1 MWLLHHRCYHRCNL
15 QGQYDNSKALRQL
28 VWRTLLW
35 WKNDLDSRTWLISM
49 FSEVFSSYEHVL
61 AALSEKQE
69 AKFPCLYSRI
79 SFCCHFGIL
88 KKNPDF
94 FSEPRILHLRN
105 CWNFRGMVFTRLQ
118 PYEHVYMRPKVNSNR
133 FEISLRR
140 NISLRCQVTLLLAFT
155 WVQAKWNSLRRK
167 FHFGHFDR
175 SEISNHSEFFM

>member
-61 AALSEKQE
+61 AALSKKQE

-94 FSEPRILHLRN
+94 FQHRESYTCEIA
-105 CWNFRGMVFTRLQ
+105 
-118 PYEHVYMRPKVNSNR
+118 
-133 FEISLRR
+133 EISVAWFLQDCNRM
-140 NISLRCQVTLLLAFT
+140 SMFT
-155 WVQAKWNSLRRK
+155 WDPKWTQTGLK
-167 FHFGHFDR
+167 FHFGVIFR
-175 SEISNHSEFFM
+175 FGVR